1 MQYALF
7 VICRLVT
14 LLIDVLLTA
23 MMLRVILQW
32 TDPEEEGRV
41 SRLVGVMTEPV
52 IIPVRAL
59 LSLFGIGEDSPMDIG
74 FYVTSL
80 LLVAL
85 RIFLPQVTL

>member
-32 TDPEEEGRV
+32 TDPEVEGRV
-41 SRLVGVMTEPV
+41 SRLVGVMPEPV

>member
-32 TDPEEEGRV
+32 PAPEAEGRV
-41 SRLVGVMTEPV
+41 SRLVGAMTEPV

>member
-41 SRLVGVMTEPV
+41 SRLVCAMTEPV

>member
-1 MQYALF
+1 M
-7 VICRLVT
+7 
-14 LLIDVLLTA
+14 
-23 MMLRVILQW
+23 
-32 TDPEEEGRV
+32 
-41 SRLVGVMTEPV
+41 SRLVGAMTEPV

>member
-41 SRLVGVMTEPV
+41 SRLVGAMT
-52 IIPVRAL
+52 
-59 LSLFGIGEDSPMDIG
+59 
-74 FYVTSL
+74 
-80 LLVAL
+80 
-85 RIFLPQVTL
+85 

>member
-32 TDPEEEGRV
+32 TDPEEDGRV